1 MFGLPSNFDPSFLCG
16 RTMDLVCFT
25 THQVNLHFSDG
36 CLISVEGEMSLD
48 DGENLR
54 LPDVLSLAYLL
65 IDQEINHALAP
76 TRSPLPILQKQ
87 EDPSCTRLE
96 SSIRIL
102 CGQRKRR
109 DSGESLRISLH
120 EKRYYDFNVFS
131 ERKHIEKPRYMHRN
145 PVKRGLI
152 NSPELWRW
160 SSFRDYSLAEEG
172 PVKIGTE
179 SIPPFT
185 V

>member
-65 IDQEINHALAP
+65 IDQEIDRALSTDAEP
-76 TRSPLPILQKQ
+76 SPYPSKTRRPFMYA
-87 EDPSCTRLE
+87 TR
-96 SSIRIL
+96 I
-102 CGQRKRR
+102 
-109 DSGESLRISLH
+109 
-120 EKRYYDFNVFS
+120 V
-131 ERKHIEKPRYMHRN
+131 
-145 PVKRGLI
+145 
-152 NSPELWRW
+152 NSNLMR
-160 SSFRDYSLAEEG
+160 SA
-172 PVKIGTE
+172 
-179 SIPPFT
+179 
-185 V
+185 